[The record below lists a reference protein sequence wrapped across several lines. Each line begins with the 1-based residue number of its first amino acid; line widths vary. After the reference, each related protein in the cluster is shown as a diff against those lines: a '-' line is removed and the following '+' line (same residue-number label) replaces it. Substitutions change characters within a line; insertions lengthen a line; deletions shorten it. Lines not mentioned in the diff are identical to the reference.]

1 MIALCPLPLSL
12 CYDDQKL
19 IKNLYMKVGNEL
31 ESAAQSAEI
40 FYGKFCI
47 LDTLILG
54 ISIMFI
60 K

>member
-1 MIALCPLPLSL
+1 
-12 CYDDQKL
+12 
-19 IKNLYMKVGNEL
+19 MKVGNEL

-40 FYGKFCI
+40 FFGKFCI
-47 LDTLILG
+47 LNTFILG